1 MKKITLLLFL
11 TISSFS
17 FGQNCSTLSPLD
29 CSDLAVSLPYN
40 LDFNSSTS
48 NTIIDSSG
56 LGTGFTSIME
66 KSGNASGYEPSLLNI
81 SGGSLQMQSQAG
93 IAYLSNNNQV
103 NTLGVGLE
111 EITSP
116 SITIKTTLLNI
127 TTGTGSAQSGIWF
140 GFNQDNFVKFCVVNN
155 HNLELR
161 VESGGISTT
170 VNQSFLTAS
179 VYGKDILLELIINKN
194 VSTIEAYYTILDE
207 ANDRTFVGSKEL
219 PQNYLVGRQIN
230 SSYLSFAGIYTTH
243 RSGSQFTTS
252 FDSFSIEGET
262 ITAPSNPSTGG
273 NSTTS
278 LWTQETNNNI
288 SYTSNDSKVIIK
300 GTGTNNFNG
309 ASLILAADG
318 VNTGNKHSA
327 TWFINHRSTTG
338 TATFEMQRRDV
349 NGNHQGNLLKY
360 RDGEGWLFNTAAS
373 KTGNVTNAM
382 SINETGSIGIGTENV
397 PTNYKLAVN
406 GRIISEELKV
416 QLKTN
421 WPDYVFKND
430 YKLPTLKDV
439 AKHIKEKGH
448 LKDVPSA
455 KEVKENGILLGEM
468 NAKLLQ
474 KIEELTLYT
483 IEQEEKLKKMNN
495 LENRIL
501 KLEALLNK

>member
-17 FGQNCSTLSPLD
+17 FGQTNVALNSPTQQSSLYYNVDLSSRAVDGNTNGVWTNGSVTHTTTENNPWLKIDLESKYDITKIIIYNRTDSCCSDRITGAQVYGGNINSVNPNDFTSLGSPLNSSASQEINNINTTAQYILIYLPGTDKTLS
-29 CSDLAVSLPYN
+29 LAEIEVYGTL
-40 LDFNSSTS
+40 SSNGTN
-48 NTIIDSSG
+48 NTFSH
-56 LGTGFTSIME
+56 
-66 KSGNASGYEPSLLNI
+66 
-81 SGGSLQMQSQAG
+81 
-93 IAYLSNNNQV
+93 
-103 NTLGVGLE
+103 
-111 EITSP
+111 
-116 SITIKTTLLNI
+116 
-127 TTGTGSAQSGIWF
+127 W
-140 GFNQDNFVKFCVVNN
+140 
-155 HNLELR
+155 
-161 VESGGISTT
+161 VESG
-170 VNQSFLTAS
+170 L
-179 VYGKDILLELIINKN
+179 
-194 VSTIEAYYTILDE
+194 
-207 ANDRTFVGSKEL
+207 
-219 PQNYLVGRQIN
+219 
-230 SSYLSFAGIYTTH
+230 
-243 RSGSQFTTS
+243 
-252 FDSFSIEGET
+252 
-262 ITAPSNPSTGG
+262 
-273 NSTTS
+273 
-278 LWTQETNNNI
+278 NNI
-288 SYTSNDSKVIIK
+288 SYTNNSSKVSIIA
-300 GTGTNNFNG
+300 TGTENFNG
-309 ASLILAADG
+309 ASLILAANG
-318 VNTGNKHSA
+318 VNTGNKHAA
-327 TWFINHRSTTG
+327 TWFINHRSAGDNDG

-360 RDGEGWLFNTAAS
+360 RDGEGWLFNTAES

-416 QLKTN
+416 QLKTD

-483 IEQEEKLKKMNN
+483 LEQEEKLKKMNN